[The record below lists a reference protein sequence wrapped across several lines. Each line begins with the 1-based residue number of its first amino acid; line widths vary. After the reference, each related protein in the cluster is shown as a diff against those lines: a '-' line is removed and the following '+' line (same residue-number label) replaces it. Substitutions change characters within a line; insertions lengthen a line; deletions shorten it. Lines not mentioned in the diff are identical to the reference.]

1 MAFLDWVFYEQM
13 GCKLPPLLPSAMK
26 MSLKMDSIRGCL
38 IDLLLSLS
46 WFFFS
51 QILATKFMVS
61 ENVAFLQCVGK
72 LCEPYPC
79 GSCRTWTWRLADL
92 ENTFLPCLVSLLLN
106 IQIVTFCFSH
116 FIFSFVSSGEN
127 KDD

>member
-46 WFFFS
+46 
-51 QILATKFMVS
+51 
-61 ENVAFLQCVGK
+61 
-72 LCEPYPC
+72 
-79 GSCRTWTWRLADL
+79 
-92 ENTFLPCLVSLLLN
+92 
-106 IQIVTFCFSH
+106 
-116 FIFSFVSSGEN
+116 
-127 KDD
+127 